1 MYVFLILLI
10 ILILFFE
17 NKNYNSKEKFHNKN
31 IVLFNEEDYYSSTLG
46 LTSGDIVYN
55 DDFYGILIE
64 YNPNYNEYIN
74 NCPLFNNI
82 NNYGFN
88 MQFDNYSGYYDIKPK
103 NKILLIFGT
112 DGNKLYL
119 FPANRNFLIGKK
131 IKKRNVALD
140 DNDLQRL
147 LISINKFYEINYINK
162 REMFIQQLLM
172 DANIIPYYVNQTQS
186 ELIYSDNSFNTK
198 KRDEE
203 LNYLLGYMNSYIYN

>member
-55 DDFYGILIE
+55 DVFYGMLIE

-103 NKILLIFGT
+103 NKIMLIFGT

-147 LISINKFYEINYINK
+147 LISINKFYEINYITK
-162 REMFIQQLLM
+162 QEMFIQQLLM
-172 DANIIPYYVNQTQS
+172 DATIIPYYVNQTQS

-203 LNYLLGYMNSYIYN
+203 LNYLLGYMNSYIYV